1 MKKGGGTGP
10 EKPWQPIQCYNCVEK
25 GAKSDPSADGKDK
38 LCEFSSLS
46 SP

>member
-10 EKPWQPIQCYNCVEK
+10 EKPWQPIRSAFSFEK
-25 GAKSDPSADGKDK
+25 GAKSDPLASGKDK

-46 SP
+46 SQ